1 MHQNGQSSADQRRAR
16 RSLFRSNAR
25 LWGLLIAAGAILLFA
40 APVQAAIDA
49 QEGAATPEPS
59 LWFILLPLMAA
70 SLAIERGV
78 EMFWNYIDWV
88 LLNFRRWQPA
98 QVKSPQYVQFK
109 SGTSLVLSVVLGIL
123 ISNYTGMRLFDYLRP
138 LVPNFVDSVPG
149 VWDVIIT
156 GFIIGAGAKPMHDLI
171 GMLTQTK
178 NLLGNSAIKQRETAG
193 AAVADSMLKI
203 AQSEA
208 QAMIDV
214 PGVGPARLS
223 APGDAGDD
231 EEATRDAFSTAV
243 EYLDDIRNRTVI

>member
-1 MHQNGQSSADQRRAR
+1 MQSIGQFPADALAGRRPR
-16 RSLFRSNAR
+16 TR
-25 LWGLLIAAGAILLFA
+25 LAALTAAAVAAMAWA
-40 APVQAAIDA
+40 APAQAAFDG
-49 QEGAATPEPS
+49 QEAATSAPPS
-59 LWFILLPLMAA
+59 LWPILLPLVAA

-78 EMFWNYIDWV
+78 EMIWNYIDWV

-98 QVKSPQYVQFK
+98 QIKSPQYVQFK

-138 LVPNFVDSVPG
+138 LVPNFVAGVPG

-178 NLLGNSAIKQRETAG
+178 NLLGNSAIRQREMAG

-223 APGDAGDD
+223 APGDTSSSG
-231 EEATRDAFSTAV
+231 EAAERDAFSTAV
-243 EYLDDIRNRTVI
+243 EYLDDIRNRTVV

>member
-1 MHQNGQSSADQRRAR
+1 MHQNSQSSAAQQSAR
-16 RSLFRSNAR
+16 RNLFRPNLR
-25 LWGLLIAAGAILLFA
+25 LWGLLIAVGAILLFA
-40 APVQAAIDA
+40 APAQAAIDA

-193 AAVADSMLKI
+193 ARSRQH
-203 AQSEA
+203 AQDRTERGA
-208 QAMIDV
+208 GRDRRA
-214 PGVGPARLS
+214 GRRPARAS
-223 APGDAGDD
+223 A
-231 EEATRDAFSTAV
+231 
-243 EYLDDIRNRTVI
+243 